1 MCAVIAPTV
10 NSYKRLVRTG
20 SMSGFTWAPVFACY
34 GNNNRTNMLRIPLAA
49 AGSSAGPP
57 TRRCN
62 TYLAAALILAAGL
75 EGIREGLDPGG
86 RTAENM
92 YLVCADERDRRGIAW
107 LPRTLGEAV
116 EAFRR
121 RPAGRAG
128 LRGRDV
134 PGLRGAQDEPS
145 GTEYHA
151 HVSDWEIDR
160 YLTLLLGM
168 VVDVAAGPGP
178 RRWADL
184 PTPALAAV
192 LAGDDRHVA
201 LVPVGATE
209 QHGPHLPVGTDTI
222 VARSLAERVSEVTGS
237 LVLPEVALGV
247 SEWHGTAL
255 AGTVAVTP
263 EAFLA
268 TVDTVCTWAASSGVR
283 RLLFLNGH
291 VGNTAALALAL
302 DRVRNR
308 RSGLRVGSVDWW
320 RVTPEVQ
327 AVVEADAAD
336 WHANRAETALMLALA
351 PSLVD
356 RAAAAGADDPDRS
369 AGLVLK
375 YTVEELTAAGVTG
388 RPSEAT
394 SELGRALLDQVVAGL
409 VALVR
414 RAATEAPPRP
424 AAGG

>member
-1 MCAVIAPTV
+1 M
-10 NSYKRLVRTG
+10 
-20 SMSGFTWAPVFACY
+20 
-34 GNNNRTNMLRIPLAA
+34 
-49 AGSSAGPP
+49 
-57 TRRCN
+57 
-62 TYLAAALILAAGL
+62 
-75 EGIREGLDPGG
+75 GI
-86 RTAENM
+86 
-92 YLVCADERDRRGIAW
+92 
-107 LPRTLGEAV
+107 
-116 EAFRR
+116 
-121 RPAGRAG
+121 
-128 LRGRDV
+128 
-134 PGLRGAQDEPS
+134 
-145 GTEYHA
+145 
-151 HVSDWEIDR
+151 
-160 YLTLLLGM
+160 
-168 VVDVAAGPGP
+168 DVAAGPGP

-255 AGTVAVTP
+255 AGTVAATP

-268 TVDTVCTWAASSGVR
+268 TVDTVCTWAASSGVG

-308 RSGLRVGSVDWW
+308 RSGLRVGTVDWW

-336 WHANRAETALMLALA
+336 WHANRAETALMLALV

-356 RAAAAGADDPDRS
+356 LAAAAGADDPDRS

-388 RPSEAT
+388 RPSDAT
-394 SELGRALLDQVVAGL
+394 VELGEALLGQVVAGL

-414 RAATEAPPRP
+414 RAAAEDPPRP
-424 AAGG
+424 AGG